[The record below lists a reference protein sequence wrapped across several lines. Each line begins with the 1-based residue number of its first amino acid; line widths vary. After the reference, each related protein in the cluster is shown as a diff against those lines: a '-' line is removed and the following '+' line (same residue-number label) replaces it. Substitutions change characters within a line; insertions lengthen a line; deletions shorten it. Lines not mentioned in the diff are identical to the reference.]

1 MPRGTSQ
8 NKTFYHFCVIDN
20 ENETKKYYM
29 TANHIKEDIGIPKS
43 TVYNILKR
51 NDNKNIRFYMYPF
64 IEIQRVK
71 IPVYEQRPINY

>member
-1 MPRGTSQ
+1 
-8 NKTFYHFCVIDN
+8 
-20 ENETKKYYM
+20 M

-71 IPVYEQRPINY
+71 IPVYEQRPIDY